1 MLRIL
6 QVSLITCLL
15 TLSAAGQNRSVYTSL
30 SEKACRALKLT
41 SDEGG
46 SYLGECPGVGGYKL
60 QLLEGDL
67 RQSIN
72 VIDPKRRKT
81 ELNLWNI
88 SGGFSSVGPTAEWRI
103 NAKVPIAL
111 IVRFNVSENP
121 EEPSRT
127 TSYLVVAKIT
137 KDSICITS
145 ALRPTRSHNYEARR
159 TADAAAS
166 RPCRF
171 QQ

>member
-1 MLRIL
+1 MFRIFL
-6 QVSLITCLL
+6 ISLIPCLL
-15 TLSAAGQNRSVYTSL
+15 ALASAGQNRSVYTSL
-30 SEKACRALKLT
+30 GEKACRTLKLT
-41 SDEGG
+41 SNEGG
-46 SYLGECPGVGGYKL
+46 SYMGECPGVGGYKL
-60 QLLEGDL
+60 HLLEGDL
-67 RQSIN
+67 RQSVN
-72 VIDPKRRKT
+72 VIDAKGRKT

-137 KDSICITS
+137 KDSICITA
-145 ALRPTRSHNYEARR
+145 ALMPTRSQNYEARR
-159 TADAAAS
+159 AADAAAS

-171 QQ
+171 HH